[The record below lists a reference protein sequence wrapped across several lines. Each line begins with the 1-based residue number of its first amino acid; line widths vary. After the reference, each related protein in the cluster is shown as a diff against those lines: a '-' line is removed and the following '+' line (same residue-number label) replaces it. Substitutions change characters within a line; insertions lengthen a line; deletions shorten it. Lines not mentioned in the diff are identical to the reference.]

1 MSSDSG
7 DDASFEAAR
16 SRSIGMHGSSSID
29 RIFDDY
35 YWCELCGEKIP
46 SRFKS
51 SHEQCCSARLAAM
64 VDDSHLTAVNVEP
77 GDDAPLTA
85 VKVEPGDD
93 DQLLKWSHGDDDLT
107 AVKVEPCD
115 DDLTAV
121 KVEPCDDDLTAVKVE
136 HGDDDTISQLLKWS
150 KALIDPNDLAIDD
163 DVPPTPEGDDPP
175 TDVDDQEDMVP
186 PTPEGDDQDDMV
198 PPTDGD
204 DLYDAPW
211 RPDHYHDRSSGSRE
225 QPPTQQHAGKKSW
238 GSKRAGGARVQAGRA
253 LRNAEVDMIGEA
265 DGSPDLESL
274 LGESWPEQFKMVTQR
289 LSASRDDAAA
299 TLRIFMGLG
308 KEFRAAL
315 CRTMVD
321 RSLHEEPIAY
331 LK

>member
-1 MSSDSG
+1 
-7 DDASFEAAR
+7 
-16 SRSIGMHGSSSID
+16 
-29 RIFDDY
+29 
-35 YWCELCGEKIP
+35 L
-46 SRFKS
+46 
-51 SHEQCCSARLAAM
+51 
-64 VDDSHLTAVNVEP
+64 EP
-77 GDDAPLTA
+77 G
-85 VKVEPGDD
+85 
-93 DQLLKWSHGDDDLT
+93 
-107 AVKVEPCD
+107 D

-150 KALIDPNDLAIDD
+150 KAYIDPNDLASDD

-175 TDVDDQEDMVP
+175 TDDQE
-186 PTPEGDDQDDMV
+186 DMV

-204 DLYDAPW
+204 DLDDAPW
-211 RPDHYHDRSSGSRE
+211 RHGHYHDRSSGSRE
-225 QPPTQQHAGKKSW
+225 QPPTQQQAGKKSW

-265 DGSPDLESL
+265 DGSPDLEAL
-274 LGESWPEQFKMVTQR
+274 LGELWPEQFKMVTQR

-321 RSLHEEPIAY
+321 RSIHEEPIAY

>member
-1 MSSDSG
+1 LPSFFFLKMSSDSG

-51 SHEQCCSARLAAM
+51 SHEKFCSARLAAM

-85 VKVEPGDD
+85 VKLEPG
-93 DQLLKWSHGDDDLT
+93 
-107 AVKVEPCD
+107 D

-136 HGDDDTISQLLKWS
+136 HGDDDTSLFRR
-150 KALIDPNDLAIDD
+150 KAYIDPNDLASDD

-175 TDVDDQEDMVP
+175 TDDQE
-186 PTPEGDDQDDMV
+186 DMV

-204 DLYDAPW
+204 DLDDAPW
-211 RPDHYHDRSSGSRE
+211 RHGHYHDRSSGSRE
-225 QPPTQQHAGKKSW
+225 QPPTQQQAGKKSW

-265 DGSPDLESL
+265 DGSPDLEAL
-274 LGESWPEQFKMVTQR
+274 LGELWPEQFKMVTQR

-321 RSLHEEPIAY
+321 RSIHEEPIAY

>member
-1 MSSDSG
+1 
-7 DDASFEAAR
+7 
-16 SRSIGMHGSSSID
+16 
-29 RIFDDY
+29 
-35 YWCELCGEKIP
+35 
-46 SRFKS
+46 
-51 SHEQCCSARLAAM
+51 
-64 VDDSHLTAVNVEP
+64 
-77 GDDAPLTA
+77 
-85 VKVEPGDD
+85 
-93 DQLLKWSHGDDDLT
+93 
-107 AVKVEPCD
+107 
-115 DDLTAV
+115 
-121 KVEPCDDDLTAVKVE
+121 VE

-150 KALIDPNDLAIDD
+150 KAYIDPNDLASDD

-186 PTPEGDDQDDMV
+186 PTPEGDDQEDMV

-308 KEFRAAL
+308 KDFRAAL

-321 RSLHEEPIAY
+321 RSIHEEPIAY